1 VNHLLA
7 LVGALMFAAAAWF
20 GYVLS
25 ELLIA
30 RRSDTFAN
38 EVNPGA
44 LVAIAFVVGGL
55 IGLHGARPLHLLGLS
70 LIAISLATLVR
81 CDLRLH
87 TTPPWVSLIPLAGV
101 CSFALV
107 EHAYWIPLSALV
119 VSLPFASV
127 AIVTKGAGMSW
138 SDVRI
143 AALGTSLVGLF
154 PAVVAFALVAVVAA
168 FVQWG
173 LRRKNGIQMAP
184 YLIGATAAAA
194 LAFGG

>member
-1 VNHLLA
+1 
-7 LVGALMFAAAAWF
+7 MFSAAAWF
-20 GYVLS
+20 GYLFCDF
-25 ELLIA
+25 LTA
-30 RRSDTFAN
+30 RRADTFPNDVA
-38 EVNPGA
+38 PSA

-55 IGLHGARPLHLLGLS
+55 IGLRGASPLHLLGLS

-87 TTPPWVSLIPLAGV
+87 TTPPWVSLIPLAGI
-101 CSFALV
+101 CSFALA
-107 EHAYWIPLSALV
+107 EHAYWVPLSALI

-127 AIVTKGAGMSW
+127 AAMTKGAGMSW

-143 AALGTSLVGLF
+143 AALGTSLIGLF
-154 PAVVAFALVAVVAA
+154 PAVVTFALVALVSA

-173 LRRKNGIQMAP
+173 LRRKNGMQMAP
-184 YLIGATAAAA
+184 YLIGATAIAA